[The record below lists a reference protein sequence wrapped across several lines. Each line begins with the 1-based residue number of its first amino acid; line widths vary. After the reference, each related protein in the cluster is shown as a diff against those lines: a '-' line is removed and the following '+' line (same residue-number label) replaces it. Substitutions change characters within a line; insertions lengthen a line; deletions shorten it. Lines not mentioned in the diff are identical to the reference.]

1 MSKLF
6 SHRGIVENSK
16 NLFYNNVMSHH
27 ESLIEPPPMNTE
39 DALTAIAE
47 IRQRV
52 AAMGANDSE
61 FYSLDQ
67 IREKLG
73 NDEIEPAIAV
83 EEARSILSSKEDYH

>member
-1 MSKLF
+1 MNPS
-6 SHRGIVENSK
+6 
-16 NLFYNNVMSHH
+16 
-27 ESLIEPPPMNTE
+27 ESLIEQPPMSAE

-67 IREKLG
+67 IRGKLG
-73 NDEIEPAIAV
+73 RGEMEPAIAV
-83 EEARSILSSKEDYH
+83 EEARGILSSKEDYH